1 MSYRTIIVD
10 DEPPALAKL
19 SHLLKDHDEFELA
32 GAFNNAEDALNSAK
46 NLKPQVAFVDIAM
59 PGKNGMELAA
69 SLRENLS
76 SPIEIIF
83 VTAFDQYAV
92 SAFDIDATDYLLKP
106 VSKERFLR
114 SIQRIKNNLKN
125 TPATPP
131 QSPAFPTQPM
141 VHAFGKL
148 EITGIQKAQPEWR
161 TAKVRELFALFLK
174 NRSHGIFRKALLDIL
189 WENLPEE
196 KALSSLNTCNY
207 YLRQFLKAS
216 GTDISLNYKSGYY
229 SLDLGH
235 VICDSDLFEQAEQRS
250 ASLSAENI
258 SQILYGASLYRG
270 RYFEDVKCG
279 WAALLRDQYDIRY
292 ANLRVAIAR
301 YYASDRQL
309 EESCNQVTL
318 ALNINPLCENAWR
331 ILLQNYREAADNT
344 HYDTTWQNR
353 QNAYQKRGLT
363 PPELVI

>member
-148 EITGIQKAQPEWR
+148 EITGIKKRSRNGGPPKSGSCSPCSLR
-161 TAKVRELFALFLK
+161 TALTESSAKRCWIYCGK
-174 NRSHGIFRKALLDIL
+174 ISRRKRPCPTSIPA
-189 WENLPEE
+189 
-196 KALSSLNTCNY
+196 T
-207 YLRQFLKAS
+207 
-216 GTDISLNYKSGYY
+216 T
-229 SLDLGH
+229 
-235 VICDSDLFEQAEQRS
+235 ICVSF
-250 ASLSAENI
+250 
-258 SQILYGASLYRG
+258 
-270 RYFEDVKCG
+270 
-279 WAALLRDQYDIRY
+279 
-292 ANLRVAIAR
+292 
-301 YYASDRQL
+301 
-309 EESCNQVTL
+309 
-318 ALNINPLCENAWR
+318 
-331 ILLQNYREAADNT
+331 
-344 HYDTTWQNR
+344 
-353 QNAYQKRGLT
+353 
-363 PPELVI
+363 